1 MIKKINDAVLWTL
14 RRRLNG
20 RHLINLLRL
29 LFELIVKFIDQSM
42 RDLEFPWK
50 KKISKSSLFK
60 LKKIWY

>member
-29 LFELIVKFIDQSM
+29 LFELIVQFIDQSM

-50 KKISKSSLFK
+50 KKNFEIIFV
-60 LKKIWY
+60 

>member
-29 LFELIVKFIDQSM
+29 LFELIVQFIDQSM
-42 RDLEFPWK
+42 WDLLFDLEFPWK
-50 KKISKSSLFK
+50 KKLFE
-60 LKKIWY
+60 IIFV